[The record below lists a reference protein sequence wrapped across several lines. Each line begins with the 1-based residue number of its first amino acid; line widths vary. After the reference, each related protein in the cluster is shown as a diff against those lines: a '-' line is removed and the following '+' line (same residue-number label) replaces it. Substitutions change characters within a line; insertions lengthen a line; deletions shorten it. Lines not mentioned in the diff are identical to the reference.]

1 MELINVKDLISEL
14 KKKNIDLGKGDP
26 YNRLR
31 YYTKIGWIDHM
42 IRKKDSNGVV
52 VGHYPINVIEKIL
65 EIENLKQLGKSNE
78 EITTYIKQKQK
89 NQRIN
94 NEQNLLEVVKNKIN
108 INLIIIILIVCG
120 FIFELNNYNS
130 LNDKLPIIKEQNNL
144 LQMGSKITDMG
155 KNVIL
160 SGKNKVFINSKAIN
174 QRSTVLVSFEDSIEP
189 ATNYF
194 IKEKIEEEGFFIETN
209 ISVKKDVNFNWIII
223 N

>member
-78 EITTYIKQKQK
+78 EISTYIKQKQK

-94 NEQNLLEVVKNKIN
+94 NELNLLEVVKNKIN